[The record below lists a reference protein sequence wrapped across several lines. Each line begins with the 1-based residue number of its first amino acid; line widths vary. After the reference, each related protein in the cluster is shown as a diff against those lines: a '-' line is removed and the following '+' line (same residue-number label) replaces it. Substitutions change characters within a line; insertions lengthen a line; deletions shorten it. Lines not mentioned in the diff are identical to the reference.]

1 MAAPTPEEILEI
13 FEDLNYPSAAKLRAA
28 LIKQGYKAR
37 LRDVEAFVKS
47 QTPGQLFAKAPKYRG
62 KIIASRPNERW
73 VVDFIDYTAEPSGKF
88 KYILLVHDIFSR
100 KLWATAEEE
109 KVASVAI
116 ERLRALIA
124 DHGKPAELN
133 ADGEFDNKTF
143 NRFVSQQGIAVRYKE
158 GRQDLATIDAAMH
171 NFKKMLKRMMQEQN
185 TSEWA
190 KLLPKATRA
199 HNRLSHEAL
208 MGNADPN
215 EAYDLGHKNL
225 QFELREEAGKKMA
238 QQNAVVTTNQKNV
251 QEQGAVRTYIGRE
264 DIRRRGDRPQYSGSV
279 SLVAAVEGNRVK
291 DTSGSVHS
299 MTLTKPVA
307 ASSQSTAINVRLY
320 GSSKT
325 EERKREEFKK
335 YAQALKAILLEGG
348 AMHTSVAVAE
358 LTKREPNFRKDLGKL
373 KFGIFVQLYP
383 DMFNLQTASNGGSSK
398 VMLR

>member
-1 MAAPTPEEILEI
+1 MAAPTSEEILEL
-13 FEDLNYPSAAKLRAA
+13 FEDLNYPSAAQLRAA

-47 QTPGQLFAKAPKYRG
+47 QTPGQLFAKAPKHRG

-88 KYILLVHDIFSR
+88 KYILLVQDIFSR

-109 KVASVAI
+109 KVTSAAT

-199 HNRLSHEAL
+199 Q
-208 MGNADPN
+208 P
-215 EAYDLGHKNL
+215 
-225 QFELREEAGKKMA
+225 
-238 QQNAVVTTNQKNV
+238 AVARSVDG
-251 QEQGAVRTYIGRE
+251 EC
-264 DIRRRGDRPQYSGSV
+264 RPQRSV
-279 SLVAAVEGNRVK
+279 RC
-291 DTSGSVHS
+291 
-299 MTLTKPVA
+299 
-307 ASSQSTAINVRLY
+307 
-320 GSSKT
+320 
-325 EERKREEFKK
+325 
-335 YAQALKAILLEGG
+335 
-348 AMHTSVAVAE
+348 
-358 LTKREPNFRKDLGKL
+358 EP
-373 KFGIFVQLYP
+373 
-383 DMFNLQTASNGGSSK
+383 
-398 VMLR
+398 